1 MIYQL
6 LMILVMIVLCITNS
20 LTGVVNTI
28 QIHSIHMRNAA
39 SALENEWLK
48 NTSITKVKMM
58 NGTTVKY
65 DKNHNHNIMYKNNVH

>member
-1 MIYQL
+1 
-6 LMILVMIVLCITNS
+6 
-20 LTGVVNTI
+20 
-28 QIHSIHMRNAA
+28 MRNAA